1 MFSDPPPVKN
11 RRFTANEFQTEL
23 EIAKWLKRPPR
34 TFVNDS
40 PFYPWLVPEPLVNF
54 NLNYKE

>member
-1 MFSDPPPVKN
+1 MFSEPPPVKN
-11 RRFTANEFQTEL
+11 RRFTAHEFQTEL
-23 EIAKWLKRPPR
+23 ELAKLFKRPPR
-34 TFVNDS
+34 AFINDK